1 MKILIVDDR
10 ESVSHSLSTC
20 LADFGYQVKC
30 ASTIY
35 DATEVYN
42 EFHPLMVIVCVNE
55 PLLKSN
61 HCEKYVFGLTHKILG
76 IDVIKYI
83 RKVKKHFTSIMVLSE
98 ENKENFI
105 LRGNEFGF
113 SSNLFNSVDNNIRI
127 SLLKSRQLIGINP
140 LPTTLET
147 LQ

>member
-10 ESVSHSLSTC
+10 ELVSLSLSSC
-20 LADFGYQVKC
+20 LAEFGYEVKC

-35 DATEVYN
+35 DASEVYN
-42 EFHPLMVIVCVNE
+42 EFHPLMVIVCINE

-61 HCEKYVFGLTHKILG
+61 HCEKYVFGLAHKILG
-76 IDVIKYI
+76 IDIIKHI

-98 ENKENFI
+98 DTKENFI

-113 SSNLFNSVDNNIRI
+113 SSNLFNSVDNNIRL
-127 SLLKSRQLIGINP
+127 SLLKCRQLIADNSI
-140 LPTTLET
+140 LSLEAK
-147 LQ
+147 